1 VDVLKAKYG
10 RNVKVSV
17 EIDESLIGGVII
29 RIGDEVIDASIR
41 GKVSQL
47 ADALR

>member
-1 VDVLKAKYG
+1 V
-10 RNVKVSV
+10 
-17 EIDESLIGGVII
+17 I

>member
-1 VDVLKAKYG
+1 
-10 RNVKVSV
+10 
-17 EIDESLIGGVII
+17 IGGVVI